1 MNRFHDGGRYAHEFE
16 QEFAVR
22 CPRCNHKATAFGD
35 GYGWRARS
43 AKLVCGNCGHNAVW
57 TRGHYRGPSVGTARR
72 ACRGCGRMLAQRF
85 HTASHKHD
93 ALLRCADCGYR
104 MKERIYWSSRRSIAP
119 CDPWFRLPL
128 WFVAESKGHAF
139 WAYNAAHLAFLRN
152 YIGATLRIREPH
164 RNGSLA
170 SRLPSFLL
178 DRKNRPAVLKAIA
191 ALEKR

>member
-1 MNRFHDGGRYAHEFE
+1 MTRFHDRGRYGSEFE

-22 CPRCNHKATAFGD
+22 CSQCGQRAIALGD
-35 GYGWRARS
+35 GYGLRAKS
-43 AKLVCGNCGHNAVW
+43 ARLVCGNCGHNAVW
-57 TRGHYRGPSVGTARR
+57 TCGHYRGRSVGTARR
-72 ACRGCGRMLAQRF
+72 GCRRCGRLLKQRF
-85 HTASHKHD
+85 HSASHKHD
-93 ALLRCADCGYR
+93 AVLKCDGCGYE
-104 MKERIYWSSRRSIAP
+104 MKERIYWSPRRSAAP

-128 WFVAESKGHAF
+128 WFVAESKGHPF
-139 WAYNAAHLAFLRN
+139 WAYNAAHLAFLKN

-178 DRKNRPAVLKAIA
+178 DRKNRPAVLRAIA

>member
-1 MNRFHDGGRYAHEFE
+1 MSRFHDGGRFGHEFE

-22 CPRCNHKATAFGD
+22 CPKCDHKAVALGD
-35 GYGWRARS
+35 DYGSRAKS
-43 AKLVCGNCGHNAVW
+43 AKLVCGNCGYNAVW
-57 TRGHYRGPSVGTARR
+57 TRGNYRGPSIGTARDR
-72 ACRGCGRMLAQRF
+72 
-85 HTASHKHD
+85 
-93 ALLRCADCGYR
+93 
-104 MKERIYWSSRRSIAP
+104 
-119 CDPWFRLPL
+119 WFRLPL
-128 WFVAESKGHAF
+128 WFVAESKGHQF
-139 WAYNAAHLAFLRN
+139 WAYNAAHLAFLKN